1 MKKLALIGAAL
12 GLGAGALVFATHK
25 SHAADHLDGPAVQ
38 MAANQ
43 MADLLDVY
51 AWMTSDGNNVNLAM
65 TVSPAD
71 QGTNTFGP
79 SVQYVWHVSAHAGAQ
94 NSEAFSAPGSEEK
107 VICTFTD
114 NTHGE
119 CWVTKGATVLDY
131 VKGDPSSTSGM
142 TSADGKVKVFAG
154 RRSDP
159 FFFNL
164 AGFKKAVMAVEGAGA
179 IPANAAGCPAV
190 PTAIATVLRADLSS
204 PVTTGAAAPCAN
216 NQIDCFA
223 TFNVMAIVAQVD
235 RAMLSQGD
243 APEHRLVS
251 VWAST
256 HAKP

>member
-12 GLGAGALVFATHK
+12 GLGAGAFIFTTQK

-43 MADLLDVY
+43 MADILDVY
-51 AWMTSDGNNVNLAM
+51 AWNTSDASKVILGM

-79 SVQYVWHVSAHAGAQ
+79 SVQYVWHVSAHAGDPT
-94 NSEAFSAPGSEEK
+94 SVAFGAPGSEEK
-107 VICTFTD
+107 VLCTFTD
-114 NTHGE
+114 NTHAE
-119 CWVTKGATVLDY
+119 CWITKGTTVLEY
-131 VKGDPSSTSGM
+131 VKGDPSTAM
-142 TSADGKVKVFAG
+142 TSADGKMKVFAG

-164 AGFKKAVMAVEGAGA
+164 AGFKKAIAAVEGAGA
-179 IPANAAGCPAV
+179 LPANAASCPTV
-190 PTAIATVLRADLSS
+190 PTAVATVLRTDL
-204 PVTTGAAAPCAN
+204 TTTVIAGAAAPCAN
-216 NQIDCFA
+216 NQADCFA
-223 TFNVMAIVAQVD
+223 TFNVMAIVAEIDKSLLV
-235 RAMLSQGD
+235 QGD
-243 APEHRLVS
+243 PTDHHLVS